1 MVYHSEQNVGLMM
14 VDYDECYRR
23 RPSRITASSWPE
35 RPLLGEA
42 AAPRQVLQVSSP
54 ASSLASRPAASQSL
68 STAGGNKHH
77 GTVWS
82 VKWRGLRGCT
92 VQLLTCMHACF
103 HLWTKTHACVAA
115 CGGVRKRIS

>member
-68 STAGGNKHH
+68 STAGGNKH

-82 VKWRGLRGCT
+82 VKWRGCT
-92 VQLLTCMHACF
+92 VDMHACMHACF